1 MARMTQEN
9 GQALNGYLLVMAPAV
24 IVVAFVLAV
33 VALVG

>member
-1 MARMTQEN
+1 MARLSQEE
-9 GQALNGYLLVMAPAV
+9 GQVLAGYVLAIAPAV

>member
-9 GQALNGYLLVMAPAV
+9 GQALTGYVLVMAPAV